1 MKKQDY
7 VIGGNMVMDLFK
19 SLGEKA
25 KDTAKIVGERSSDM
39 VEIGKLKRQISQIEG
54 DIRKLKT
61 EIGQYFYDAY
71 AEQANLVEEEIISI
85 CEDIKGKYTEIE
97 ELKEKIYKM
106 ENY

>member
-39 VEIGKLKRQISQIEG
+39 VEIGKLKRQISQLEG

-61 EIGQYFYDAY
+61 EIGQFFYDTY
-71 AEQANLVEEEIISI
+71 IDKVELPEEEIVSI
-85 CEDIKGKYTEIE
+85 CEDIKRKYNEIE
-97 ELKEKIYKM
+97 ELNDRIYKI